1 MKKKIT
7 KANVD
12 NSVED
17 KLSQLKKYGD
27 KNGCDAVL
35 LLDGTIKKYMG
46 ERWNIVAIY
55 KINIRKIYKF

>member
-7 KANVD
+7 KAD
-12 NSVED
+12 VEVSATD
-17 KLSQLKKYGD
+17 KLSQLKQYGD

-55 KINIRKIYKF
+55 KVNIRKVYKF